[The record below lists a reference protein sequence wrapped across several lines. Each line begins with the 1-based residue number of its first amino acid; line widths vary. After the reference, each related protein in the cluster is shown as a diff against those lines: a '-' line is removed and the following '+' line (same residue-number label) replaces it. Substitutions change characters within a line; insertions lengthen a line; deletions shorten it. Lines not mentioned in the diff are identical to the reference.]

1 MPLNAPAFRRR
12 RAAWSPAVLVAAA
25 LLLAVTTSQAQY
37 KVIGADGKVTY
48 TDRAPTT
55 PEGKV
60 SDIGAKAPTQAAQQ
74 DLPFELRQV
83 ATKYPVTLYTVAGAC
98 EPCASA
104 RQLLR
109 QRGIPY
115 AERQV
120 ITDEDSEALEKLS
133 GGREAPTLTI
143 GSQILRGLATD
154 VWVSY
159 LDAAGYPR
167 ESRLPASYQYR
178 PASPVVDRREPAPTP
193 TQTGG
198 SGLPLASDQPAAAQA
213 PATGTSGGIRF

>member
-1 MPLNAPAFRRR
+1 MFPARLDAMTLIAPVYR
-12 RAAWSPAVLVAAA
+12 PVLVATT
-25 LLLAVTTSQAQY
+25 LLLAAAASQAQY
-37 KVIGADGKVTY
+37 KDIGPDGKVTY

-60 SDIGAKAPTQAAQQ
+60 SGIGAKAPAQAAQA

-83 ATKYPVTLYTVAGAC
+83 AAKYPVTLYTVAGAC

-104 RQLLR
+104 RQLLQ

-120 ITDEDSEALEKLS
+120 VTDEDSEALEKLS

-143 GSQILRGLATD
+143 GSQTLRGLAAE

-167 ESRLPASYQYR
+167 ESRLPTSYQYR
-178 PASPVVDRREPAPTP
+178 AATPIVDRREPAPP
-193 TQTGG
+193 QAGAAP
-198 SGLPLASDQPAAAQA
+198 LPAPPQA
-213 PATGTSGGIRF
+213 PPTGTAGGIRF